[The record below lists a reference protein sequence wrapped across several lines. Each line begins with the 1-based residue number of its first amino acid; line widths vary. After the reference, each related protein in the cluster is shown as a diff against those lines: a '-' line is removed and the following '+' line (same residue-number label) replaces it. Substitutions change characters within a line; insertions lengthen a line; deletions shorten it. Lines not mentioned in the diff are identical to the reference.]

1 MPSSA
6 AALADCPTSNIQPPS
21 DPIDFRTAHTLMTIT
36 PGVPSASR
44 AASAKGAWDVRS
56 SSFGRMPMM
65 TVELSMYTTAARPRP
80 MSVAS
85 GTLRFG
91 FSMTPAE
98 TAALSMPM

>member
-1 MPSSA
+1 
-6 AALADCPTSNIQPPS
+6 
-21 DPIDFRTAHTLMTIT
+21 
-36 PGVPSASR
+36 
-44 AASAKGAWDVRS
+44 
-56 SSFGRMPMM
+56 MM

-80 MSVAS
+80 MIVAS